1 MCTFEYKFYVNAGVR
16 CAVGYEQA
24 QFNRQERR
32 TNVMPIKLDATN
44 TFSIYISSCS

>member
-24 QFNRQERR
+24 QFNRQER